1 MFTTD
6 SPSKKTNRYIN
17 PSQAYVK
24 PSQNRPEEND
34 ETDSE
39 NSLLRSQIKS
49 FEFASSP
56 VPSNCCSSE
65 GEFSNYSGQF
75 SQLPSHSAENLSKDV
90 DSFHAAAAAAF
101 HRVNNHYSSPAG
113 HVENWHVPD
122 VSKCEESYTFESA
135 DNCLLNS
142 GMTDLSWNRSFRS
155 PSPVSSH
162 GTLGLSHL
170 EPGFPLQ
177 SYPLPPP
184 GPFLPQNLCR
194 PRVSVYVP
202 EPGHFPPTQPGRVDH
217 NPYGTP
223 GFIPPN
229 GPPNGPANVS
239 FQRAVAPTDPV
250 NTNAPFSLSL
260 PREQR
265 KVFVTYAT
273 DNDRHVEEVIKF
285 VALLIRNGFE
295 TQIDMFEQ
303 HFRSINKIDW
313 MERYINDKGYLII
326 IVISPKYWEA
336 VTSQNFDV
344 KNDEHSL
351 NTVFIYKQLQNEFIQ
366 NGSKNFR
373 FVPILFPGA
382 YMKHVPSW
390 LQNTHVYSWPLQSQ
404 DILRRLM
411 RLEKYNPPPVGEL
424 PTIIQKS
431 I

>member
-1 MFTTD
+1 MFTAD
-6 SPSKKTNRYIN
+6 SHNKKINRYIN
-17 PSQAYVK
+17 PSQAHAK
-24 PSQNRPEEND
+24 SSKNRPEEND

-39 NSLLRSQIKS
+39 SSLLKSQIKS

-56 VPSNCCSSE
+56 VPRNFCSSD

-75 SQLPSHSAENLSKDV
+75 SQLPPHSGESLTKDTN
-90 DSFHAAAAAAF
+90 SFQVAAAAATAV
-101 HRVNNHYSSPAG
+101 HHMNNQYSSPAG
-113 HVENWHVPD
+113 HVENWHVPYTP
-122 VSKCEESYTFESA
+122 KCGECYTLESTS
-135 DNCLLNS
+135 NWLSNT
-142 GMTDLSWNRSFRS
+142 GMPDLSWNRSFGP
-155 PSPVSSH
+155 PSSVSSQ

-177 SYPLPPP
+177 SYPYQPP
-184 GPFLPQNLCR
+184 GPFLPQNPCR

-202 EPGHFPPTQPGRVDH
+202 EPGHFPPMRPGRADH
-217 NPYGTP
+217 SPYGTP
-223 GFIPPN
+223 GLIPPN
-229 GPPNGPANVS
+229 GPGNVS

-250 NTNAPFSLSL
+250 NTNAPFSLPL

-273 DNDRHVEEVIKF
+273 DNDKHVEEVIKF

-336 VTSQNFDV
+336 VTSQNFEL

-373 FVPILFPGA
+373 FVPIIFPGA
-382 YMKHVPSW
+382 NMKHVPSW
-390 LQNTHVYSWPLQSQ
+390 LQNTHVYCWPMHSQ

>member
-1 MFTTD
+1 ML
-6 SPSKKTNRYIN
+6 RYIN
-17 PSQAYVK
+17 PSQAHVTS
-24 PSQNRPEEND
+24 SQNRPEEND

-39 NSLLRSQIKS
+39 SSLLKSQLKS
-49 FEFASSP
+49 FDFVPSP
-56 VPSNCCSSE
+56 VPRNCCSSDAE
-65 GEFSNYSGQF
+65 CSNYSRQF
-75 SQLPSHSAENLSKDV
+75 SQLPSHSKWNSPEDV
-90 DSFHAAAAAAF
+90 DDSHTAAAF
-101 HRVNNHYSSPAG
+101 HHMDIRYSSPAG
-113 HVENWHVPD
+113 HVGNWHDPCVA
-122 VSKCEESYTFESA
+122 KYGESYTSEPA
-135 DNCLLNS
+135 DNWLSNT
-142 GMTDLSWNRSFRS
+142 GMAYLSQNRSFR
-155 PSPVSSH
+155 PHSPVSSP
-162 GTLGLSHL
+162 GTLGLLNL
-170 EPGFPLQ
+170 EPGFTLRSDQLQ
-177 SYPLPPP
+177 PPSHS
-184 GPFLPQNLCR
+184 LPQNPCR

-202 EPGHFPPTQPGRVDH
+202 EPGRFPPTPLGRVGH
-217 NPYGTP
+217 SPYGTP

-229 GPPNGPANVS
+229 GPGNVS
-239 FQRAVAPTDPV
+239 LQRAVAPTDPV
-250 NTNAPFSLSL
+250 NTNAPFSLPL

-285 VALLIRNGFE
+285 VTLLIRNGFE

-326 IVISPKYWEA
+326 IVISPKYYEA
-336 VTSQNFDV
+336 VTSQNFDM

-373 FVPILFPGA
+373 FVPIIFPGA

-390 LQNTHVYSWPLQSQ
+390 LQNTHVYSWPQQSQ

>member
-1 MFTTD
+1 ML
-6 SPSKKTNRYIN
+6 RYIN
-17 PSQAYVK
+17 PSQPYAK
-24 PSQNRPEEND
+24 SSKNRPEEND

-39 NSLLRSQIKS
+39 SSLLRSQIKS
-49 FEFASSP
+49 FDFAPSP
-56 VPSNCCSSE
+56 VPVNCCSSG
-65 GEFSNYSGQF
+65 GEFSRYSGQF
-75 SQLPSHSAENLSKDV
+75 SPFTSRSAECLTGDMN
-90 DSFHAAAAAAF
+90 SFQAAAAAF
-101 HRVNNHYSSPAG
+101 HQMNNRSSSPSG
-113 HVENWHVPD
+113 QVENWQVPHASKCGGGYTLEPAGNWSPTDSLTD
-122 VSKCEESYTFESA
+122 VSR
-135 DNCLLNS
+135 
-142 GMTDLSWNRSFRS
+142 NRSFG
-155 PSPVSSH
+155 PPLPVSSQ

-170 EPGFPLQ
+170 EPGFSLH
-177 SYPLPPP
+177 SYPVQPT
-184 GPFLPQNLCR
+184 GPFLPQNPCR
-194 PRVSVYVP
+194 PRISVYVP
-202 EPGHFPPTQPGRVDH
+202 EPGHFPPTPPGRVNH
-217 NPYGTP
+217 SFGTP
-223 GFIPPN
+223 GFIHPN
-229 GPPNGPANVS
+229 SPGNVS
-239 FQRAVAPTDPV
+239 FPRAVAPTDPV
-250 NTNAPFSLSL
+250 NTNVPFSIPL

-303 HFRSINKIDW
+303 NFRSINKIDW

-336 VTSQNFDV
+336 VTSQNV
-344 KNDEHSL
+344 EVQNDEHSL

-373 FVPILFPGA
+373 FVPIIFPGA
-382 YMKHVPSW
+382 EMKHVPSW
-390 LQNTHVYSWPLQSQ
+390 LQNTHVYRWPMQSQ

>member
-1 MFTTD
+1 MLRFL
-6 SPSKKTNRYIN
+6 
-17 PSQAYVK
+17 K
-24 PSQNRPEEND
+24 PSQEYAKSSKNRPEEND

-39 NSLLRSQIKS
+39 NSLLTSEIKS
-49 FEFASSP
+49 FDFAAGP
-56 VPSNCCSSE
+56 MPKNRCSNDR
-65 GEFSNYSGQF
+65 GFSNYSGQF
-75 SQLPSHSAENLSKDV
+75 SQLPSHSAENIKSY
-90 DSFHAAAAAAF
+90 AAATAATQPKEYP
-101 HRVNNHYSSPAG
+101 YSSPTG
-113 HVENWHVPD
+113 HVENWHVPC
-122 VSKCEESYTFESA
+122 VSNCGDCYTYKS
-135 DNCLLNS
+135 DNWFSNT
-142 GMTDLSWNRSFRS
+142 GMTDVSLSGSFRPPLPTS
-155 PSPVSSH
+155 LHSS
-162 GTLGLSHL
+162 LGLSQL

-177 SYPLPPP
+177 SYPFQPP
-184 GPFLPQNLCR
+184 GHPLPQNPCR

-202 EPGHFPPTQPGRVDH
+202 EPGHFPPTPLGRVDFP
-217 NPYGTP
+217 PYGTP
-223 GFIPPN
+223 GFNPPN
-229 GPPNGPANVS
+229 GPGNVS

-250 NTNAPFSLSL
+250 NTNAPFSLVL

-303 HFRSINKIDW
+303 NFRSINKIDW

-336 VTSQNFDV
+336 VTSQNFDI

-373 FVPILFPGA
+373 FVPIIFPGA
-382 YMKHVPSW
+382 NMNHVPSW
-390 LQNTHVYSWPLQSQ
+390 LQNTHVYRWPVQTQ

>member
-1 MFTTD
+1 ML
-6 SPSKKTNRYIN
+6 RYIN
-17 PSQAYVK
+17 RSQAYVQ

-39 NSLLRSQIKS
+39 GSLLKSQIQS
-49 FEFASSP
+49 FDFVSSP
-56 VPSNCCSSE
+56 VPRNYCSSD
-65 GEFSNYSGQF
+65 GEFSNYSRPF
-75 SQLPSHSAENLSKDV
+75 SQPPLHSEENLTSYD
-90 DSFHAAAAAAF
+90 DSFHAAAAAF
-101 HRVNNHYSSPAG
+101 PHMNKHYHSPSG
-113 HVENWHVPD
+113 QVGTWHDPCVEN
-122 VSKCEESYTFESA
+122 STLESA
-135 DNCLLNS
+135 NNWL
-142 GMTDLSWNRSFRS
+142 TDLSPNRSFRPHS
-155 PSPVSSH
+155 PDSSQR
-162 GTLGLSHL
+162 TLGLLHL
-170 EPGFPLQ
+170 EPGFTLQ
-177 SYPLPPP
+177 SYPHQPPSH
-184 GPFLPQNLCR
+184 FLPQNPCR

-202 EPGHFPPTQPGRVDH
+202 EPGHFPLPPGRVDH
-217 NPYGTP
+217 NPHWTP
-223 GFIPPN
+223 DFIPPN
-229 GPPNGPANVS
+229 GPGNVS
-239 FQRAVAPTDPV
+239 LQRAVAPTDPV
-250 NTNAPFSLSL
+250 NTNLPFSLPL

-273 DNDRHVEEVIKF
+273 DNDKHVEEVIKF

-326 IVISPKYWEA
+326 IVISPKYYEA
-336 VTSQNFDV
+336 VTSQNYDI

-373 FVPILFPGA
+373 FVPIIFPGA
-382 YMKHVPSW
+382 YMRHVPSW
-390 LQNTHVYSWPLQSQ
+390 LQNTHVYKWPQQSQ

>member
-1 MFTTD
+1 MLRF
-6 SPSKKTNRYIN
+6 I
-17 PSQAYVK
+17 K
-24 PSQNRPEEND
+24 PSQTYAKSSRNTPEEND

-39 NSLLRSQIKS
+39 SSLLTSEIKS
-49 FEFASSP
+49 FDFAAGQ
-56 VPSNCCSSE
+56 VPKNSCSSD
-65 GEFSNYSGQF
+65 GGFSNYTGQF
-75 SQLPSHSAENLSKDV
+75 SQLPSHSVKNINSY
-90 DSFHAAAAAAF
+90 SAAAAAF
-101 HRVNNHYSSPAG
+101 QRRNHPYSSPAG
-113 HVENWHVPD
+113 HTESWHVSSLPSCGD
-122 VSKCEESYTFESA
+122 VCTYKS
-135 DNCLLNS
+135 DNWLSNT
-142 GMTDLSWNRSFRS
+142 GMTDLSPSRSFGP
-155 PSPVSSH
+155 PSPVSLQSS
-162 GTLGLSHL
+162 LGLSQL

-177 SYPLPPP
+177 SFPLQPPVH
-184 GPFLPQNLCR
+184 FVPQNPCR
-194 PRVSVYVP
+194 PKVSIYVP
-202 EPGHFPPTQPGRVDH
+202 EPGHFPPTPLGRVDLSS
-217 NPYGTP
+217 YGTP
-223 GFIPPN
+223 VTGFSPPN
-229 GPPNGPANVS
+229 GPGNVS
-239 FQRAVAPTDPV
+239 CQRAVAPTDPV
-250 NTNAPFSLSL
+250 NTNVPFSLVL

-373 FVPILFPGA
+373 FVPIIFPGA
-382 YMKHVPSW
+382 NMKHVPSW
-390 LQNTHVYSWPLQSQ
+390 LQNTHIYRWPMQTQ